1 MSWLQHDLP
10 NFAYITANGDLIL
23 FDELQCEVMVGL
35 EDAGFQVDHWPL
47 TVTLQTIRA
56 VTATYDGAAAPSA
69 DHFID
74 GIAHILRQRR
84 LLLTRPLI
92 RSILAEYLI
101 QLRRH
106 DIARVQYY

>member
-1 MSWLQHDLP
+1 MSWLQPDLP
-10 NFAYITANGDLIL
+10 NFAYITATGDLIL

-35 EDAGFQVDHWPL
+35 EDGGIDVDHWPL

-56 VTATYDGAAAPSA
+56 VTATYGGAAAPSA
-69 DHFID
+69 EHFID
-74 GIAHILRQRR
+74 GIAKRLRQQR

-92 RSILAEYLI
+92 RAILAEYLI